1 MVVSEV
7 FWYLRNTDEKLF
19 DVSLIFTDD
28 EEIKAGVNA
37 VIGAIRSR
45 YGNIRFHR
53 HMIRY
58 QDITDNDS
66 LKDFL
71 RVFVNAIGDARNHGS
86 DRIYL
91 NVTGGRKIQGIVMSM
106 YAGLAGISKVYNVIN
121 KDVRNYNEN
130 FEKIKDE
137 IMKDFRDVDEKTATE
152 RYRKDEKLY
161 DPVFYP
167 DPESLSYI
175 ELPVISLPRDE
186 IEMLKR
192 LLNGIPI
199 EDSGVLDST
208 IDAYVKSGLIFKDKS
223 RVYPEELG
231 EIIRD
236 LLQ

>member
-1 MVVSEV
+1 I
-7 FWYLRNTDEKLF
+7 Y
-19 DVSLIFTDD
+19 TDD
-28 EEIKAGVNA
+28 EEIKTGVNA
-37 VIGAIRSR
+37 AIGAIRSR
-45 YGNIRFHR
+45 FGSIRFHR
-53 HMIRY
+53 YGIRY
-58 QDITDNDS
+58 QDITDYDS

-71 RVFVNAIGDARNHGS
+71 KVFVRVIRDGKDHGA

-106 YAGLAGISKVYNVIN
+106 YAGLAGINKVYNVIN

-137 IMKDFRDVDEKTATE
+137 IMKDFRDVDEKTATD
-152 RYRKDEKLY
+152 RYLKDEKLY

-175 ELPVISLPRDE
+175 ELPVISLPRNE

-199 EDSGVLDST
+199 EDSGVRDFT

-223 RVYPEELG
+223 RVYPKEIG